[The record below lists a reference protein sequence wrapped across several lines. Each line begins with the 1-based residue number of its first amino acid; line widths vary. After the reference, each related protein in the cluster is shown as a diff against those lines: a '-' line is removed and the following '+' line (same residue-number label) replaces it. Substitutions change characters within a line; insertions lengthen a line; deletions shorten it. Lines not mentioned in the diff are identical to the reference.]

1 MNPWPGSSLANA
13 SELPRYVGQTRG
25 NEVSYEH
32 SKTKTISQI
41 VCINHVAGKPG
52 FCGSHRGRLRPSRE
66 LRTLTHLFMGE
77 GPNSQFYLGRKNAI
91 HTQLAAEGWTQ
102 VPSAGEVTVVAIE
115 RTQVQ
120 QQIDT
125 LYDGFGGRRFFGGF
139 GEATT
144 TVQNYKVGTLVIDM
158 YDAASKNLIWRGSSS
173 DALSGNPE
181 RNARNMHKEV
191 KKMFQHFAPEA
202 RS

>member
-1 MNPWPGSSLANA
+1 MNIQKLKLLVRSSLLITLLASLAFADHIAVDYDHHANFA
-13 SELPRYVGQTRG
+13 RLHTYSWGKVQT
-25 NEVSYEH
+25 
-32 SKTKTISQI
+32 
-41 VCINHVAGKPG
+41 A
-52 FCGSHRGRLRPSRE
+52 
-66 LRTLTHLFMGE
+66 
-77 GPNSQFYLGRKNAI
+77 NSIWDARVKDAI
-91 HTQLAAEGWTQ
+91 QTQLAAKGWTQ
-102 VPSAGEVTVVAIE
+102 VPSGGEVTVMAVE

-125 LYDGFGGRRFFGGF
+125 LYDGFGGRRFFGDF

-158 YDAASKNLIWRGSSS
+158 YDTPSKNLIWRGSSS

-181 RNARNMHKEV
+181 KNDKKMHKEV
-191 KKMFQHFAPEA
+191 NKMFQHFPPEA